1 MSDSGSARPKS
12 GGSTLESQA
21 GINRLFL
28 ELASQSRLDILREL
42 QTKKLRM
49 RELARRLDLTATET
63 SRQLK
68 RLTDASLVER
78 QPEGS
83 YTIAPFGNLVLRLSA
98 SFEFVFRHREY
109 LSTHDLSQIPHSFVS
124 RMGELSL
131 AHLSMETIRN
141 LNQVESVL
149 AQAEHFLWAMVEG
162 PANERFSATVLE
174 QGRRGVDFRFL
185 VPEHYLRQVSI
196 PPDLP
201 RAIEAR
207 GLIVLPAT
215 ITVSEKETFVGLN
228 HLDGRADFA
237 GFIGKDQDS
246 INWAK
251 DLFLHYWDKGR
262 RAAASTRI

>member
-1 MSDSGSARPKS
+1 
-12 GGSTLESQA
+12 LERQE

-68 RLTDASLVER
+68 RLTDASLVQR
-78 QPEGS
+78 QPDGS
-83 YTIAPFGNLVLRLSA
+83 YTIGPFGKLVSQLSG
-98 SFEFVFRHREY
+98 SFEFVFPHREY
-109 LSTHDLSQIPHSFVS
+109 LSTHDISQIPPSFVS

-131 AHLSMETIRN
+131 ANLSMETIRN
-141 LNQVESVL
+141 LNQVEGVL

-162 PANERFSATVLE
+162 PANERFTPTVLE

-185 VPEHYLRQVSI
+185 VPEHYLRQVRI

-207 GLIVLPAT
+207 GLTVLPAT
-215 ITVSEKETFVGLN
+215 ITISEKEAFVGLN
-228 HLDGRADFA
+228 HPDGRADFA

-251 DLFLHYWDKGR
+251 DLFLFYWNKGR
-262 RAAASTRI
+262 HAATPTPI